1 MATKPKKTEQTE
13 EALTL
18 NEEPRKAASRTS
30 RAKAADGEART
41 ELKKRAGAKAGKAA
55 ATQKT
60 AAPAPKTAVKKTARA
75 GQAAPGTPEAGAEP
89 VKAEQQPVPT
99 PEESLAEEARTLKVL
114 FAVSECQPFIATGG
128 LGDVAGSL
136 PKALAAD
143 GRCDIRVVLPLYG
156 DMPWHFREK
165 LKFLCNFSVILGWR
179 QQYCGVFE
187 LEQDHV
193 RYYFVDNEYYFK
205 RSGLYGHY
213 DDGERFAYFSK
224 AVMEILPRIDFYPD
238 VLHCNDWQTAL
249 IPVYFKVQ
257 YQRGDAYRN
266 IKTVF
271 TIHNIEYQGKYSMDI
286 LEDLFGISYQ
296 YKDLLEYNGLINLM
310 KGAIQ
315 CCDRVT
321 TVSPTYAR
329 EILSPVF
336 SHGLNYILKQN
347 EGKLIGILNGI
358 DTDSY
363 DPASD
368 PALFKNYDAESP
380 EGKTVN
386 KTELQKMLF
395 LPQDPEIPMVAV
407 ISRLVAH
414 KGIDLIRE
422 GVEDMLRRRVQL
434 VVLGKGDAV
443 YENYFL
449 DLQKSYSE
457 KVRAIIAYNPDTSRK
472 IYAAADLFLM
482 PSRSEPCGLSQ
493 MIASRYGAI
502 PVIRETGGLY
512 DSIRDIGCEG
522 GGNGFTFAR
531 YDCGDMLNRVYAAL
545 DLFQNKGEWK
555 KLVERVMRVDFSWSR
570 SAKIYGELYLELL
583 N

>member
-60 AAPAPKTAVKKTARA
+60 PKTAAKKTARA

-89 VKAEQQPVPT
+89 VKAEQPLIPK
-99 PEESLAEEARTLKVL
+99 PEEAPAEEGRTLKVL

-205 RSGLYGHY
+205 RSGLYGHN

-257 YQRGDAYRN
+257 YQKGDAYRN

-363 DPASD
+363 DPAAD

-531 YDCGDMLNRVYAAL
+531 YDCGDMLNRIYAAL
-545 DLFQNKGEWK
+545 DLFQNKEEWK